1 MSYRNNVKEKQ
12 KQLQRRLSAHAFCI
26 YSTRVICKAQYKV
39 QTTGNTLHVHSQ
51 VRVSQLWLLI

>member
-51 VRVSQLWLLI
+51 VRVSQL